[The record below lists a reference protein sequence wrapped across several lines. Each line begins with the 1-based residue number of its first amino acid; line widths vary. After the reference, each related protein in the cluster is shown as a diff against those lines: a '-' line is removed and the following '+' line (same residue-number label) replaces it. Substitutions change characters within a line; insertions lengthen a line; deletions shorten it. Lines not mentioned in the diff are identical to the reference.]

1 MVPAYTFTQFLL
13 LPAEIRLKIWSMA
26 CRIDEPTIHDIES
39 MRRHSDSFGSST
51 ISHGCGSDHWQFPAV
66 PHVCQESRAAALKV
80 YTFLPCSHA
89 LRRSDHAWVNTLYNS
104 FYIGGDKWTQ
114 FKIFIDLLIRQNTT
128 RPLPN
133 AITHDLASLIT
144 LRFLIVEFNIFG
156 AVPAKLWFEFPKL
169 QVLTIAFYPR
179 DEILD
184 NEPEED
190 IFPPNMRFVKTN
202 LQPWP
207 KFQKRAAWIHKIAT
221 GSLLAAKNEEAL
233 EGKIP
238 RIEVVLRRT
247 GDEEIDW
254 EINAELGPDYVAE
267 DPELDRN
274 NATESSD
281 NNRDDNSLWY
291 KEAAARVTQ
300 TVSMTDIKLWK
311 QKYHPGERIG

>member
-1 MVPAYTFTQFLL
+1 
-13 LPAEIRLKIWSMA
+13 
-26 CRIDEPTIHDIES
+26 
-39 MRRHSDSFGSST
+39 
-51 ISHGCGSDHWQFPAV
+51 
-66 PHVCQESRAAALKV
+66 
-80 YTFLPCSHA
+80 

-221 GSLLAAKNEEAL
+221 GPLLAAKNEEAL

-281 NNRDDNSLWY
+281 NNRDDDSLWY